1 MQIHWMYN
9 TGFYKKNS
17 LVYLL
22 MLNTSLSNRQKEPQ
36 ITYIIRKFV
45 LGKRYIQG
53 QTEHLEFYKY
63 KSYHEEQIGSCSVYD
78 FMQWM

>member
-22 MLNTSLSNRQKEPQ
+22 MLNTSLSNRQKEPH
-36 ITYIIRKFV
+36 ITNIIRKFV
-45 LGKRYIQG
+45 SGRNIQG
-53 QTEHLEFYKY
+53 QNRTFGIL
-63 KSYHEEQIGSCSVYD
+63 
-78 FMQWM
+78 